1 MIKFQI
7 SWLQEWIMFNSMEY
21 VIKQLTML
29 GFEVEHIE
37 YTNIITNNNILNK
50 IYIGQINNFTL
61 CEQKT
66 NLYKL
71 NINIRQNSHITIL
84 SNDFINYKKNMYVI
98 IATKQSILY
107 KTLSTLPQYSFLQYS
122 DGLLCAKK
130 HLWKYNSTYPK
141 KKYDIILPKKEYIF
155 KKEYL
160 HQFIKLHSSTI
171 YVTIPYNRYDCNNIM
186 GLARELSSCSQ
197 NIFLRKKKHFI
208 NKKNNLN
215 IHTLSPISV
224 MKPYNSKITK
234 YLHQYNYC
242 IINHVNLY
250 KHIPTWMEERLRIA
264 EIPISINYPL
274 INISNYL
281 LLELGYPVS
290 FYDADHIIGEINITS
305 NLEEQTIMSSNNNQE
320 INIPKNLITM
330 NDKKKILSVA
340 GLCQNINI
348 LPKQNTKNIF
358 IENIFL
364 TQTYMKTLVKNDML
378 HEHIIT
384 PYIKGLDPNIQKK
397 VFIRTIELVK
407 NIYGGNNNLLNFIKL
422 NKKNVSKKTIKV
434 YFHRINT
441 LLGFNLSKNIIL
453 NIITKLYSKILE
465 FNDDFFKVEIP
476 SWRYDITNFEDIVE
490 DIIRIYGYDK
500 IPIKT
505 DNIYTGYHIQNN
517 KMTHLKYL
525 YNNIN
530 INQIKSILV
539 YKGYYEVI
547 NYSLVNIKTQ
557 SKFFPN
563 IKNIKICNPISQDMS
578 VMRNSLFYGLIKNI
592 MFNQHRQQTSLRFF
606 EYGLCF
612 DLQNNINL
620 QNISQKYYLS
630 GIINGNYYN
639 EHWKIN
645 NRKMDFYD
653 LKGDIECILQ
663 CDNINN
669 IIHYKK
675 TDTISILHPQQSAL
689 IYLNNICIGYIGVI
703 HPKISINLQI
713 KNQTIFFELFCHKIN
728 IIYKHNVHYISKFPM
743 HQREISFLIKKD
755 IIYDDIIGILK
766 KINIKEVVNINIF
779 DVYEGKNIPINYK
792 NITLSI
798 KIQSKICTLQEEE
811 INYILQKYI
820 QSLKDKYQIILR
832 DH

>member
-7 SWLQEWIMFNSMEY
+7 SWLQEWIMFNNMEY
-21 VIKQLTML
+21 IIKQLTML

-37 YTNIITNNNILNK
+37 YTNTISNSNIINN

-61 CEQKT
+61 YKQNT

-71 NINIRQNSHITIL
+71 NINIRQNDHITIL
-84 SNDFINYKKNMYVI
+84 SNDFTNYKKNMYVI
-98 IATKQSILY
+98 FATKQSFLY
-107 KTLSTLPQYSFLQYS
+107 KTLSKLSQYSFLQYS

-130 HLWKYNSTYPK
+130 HLWKYNAIYPK
-141 KKYDIILPKKEYIF
+141 KKYDIILPQKEYIL

-160 HQFIKLHSSTI
+160 HQFIKFQNSILH
-171 YVTIPYNRYDCNNIM
+171 VTIPYNRYDCNNIM

-197 NIFLRKKKHFI
+197 NIFLRKKKYFI

-215 IHTLSPISV
+215 IHTLSSRNV
-224 MKPYNSKITK
+224 LKPYNLKITE

-242 IINHVNLY
+242 IIYHVNL
-250 KHIPTWMEERLRIA
+250 HQRIPTWMEERLRIA
-264 EIPISINYPL
+264 EIPISMTYPL
-274 INISNYL
+274 MNISNYI
-281 LLELGYPVS
+281 LLELGYPVN
-290 FYDADHIIGEINITS
+290 FYDADYIIGNINITS
-305 NLEEQTIMSSNNNQE
+305 NIKEQTIISNNNQE
-320 INIPKNLITM
+320 INIKKKLITI
-330 NDKKKILSVA
+330 NDQKKILSVA
-340 GLCQNINI
+340 GLCQNINTI
-348 LPKQNTKNIF
+348 PKKNTKNIF
-358 IENIFL
+358 VENIFL
-364 TQTYMKTLVKNDML
+364 TQTYMKILSDNDML
-378 HEHIIT
+378 HDHIIT
-384 PYIKGLDPNIQKK
+384 PYVKGLDPHIQKK
-397 VFIRTIELVK
+397 VFIRTIELIK
-407 NIYGGNNNLLNFIKL
+407 SIYGGHNHWLYFIKL
-422 NKKNVSKKTIKV
+422 NQKNISKKTITV
-434 YFHRINT
+434 YFHRINV
-441 LLGFNLSKNIIL
+441 LLGFNLSRNIIL
-453 NIITKLYSKILE
+453 NIIRKLYSKILE
-465 FNDDFFKVEIP
+465 CNDSFCLVEIP
-476 SWRYDITNFEDIVE
+476 SWRYDIMNFEDIVE

-505 DNIYTGYHIQNN
+505 DNIKARHHIQNHQITN
-517 KMTHLKYL
+517 CKYL
-525 YNNIN
+525 YNTIN
-530 INQIKSILV
+530 INKIKSILI

-557 SKFFPN
+557 LKFFPN

-630 GIINGNYYN
+630 GIINGNYYD
-639 EHWKIN
+639 EHWKVN

-675 TDTISILHPQQSAL
+675 TNTIHILHPQQSAW
-689 IYLNNICIGYIGVI
+689 IYLNNICIGYMGVI
-703 HPKISINLQI
+703 HPQININLQI

-728 IIYKHNVHYISKFPM
+728 ILYKHNVNYISKFPM

-755 IIYDDIIGILK
+755 IIYDDIISILK
-766 KINIKEVVNINIF
+766 KINIKEVININVF
-779 DVYEGKNIPINYK
+779 DVYEGRNIPINYK

-798 KIQSKICTLQEEE
+798 KIQSKICTLQEDE